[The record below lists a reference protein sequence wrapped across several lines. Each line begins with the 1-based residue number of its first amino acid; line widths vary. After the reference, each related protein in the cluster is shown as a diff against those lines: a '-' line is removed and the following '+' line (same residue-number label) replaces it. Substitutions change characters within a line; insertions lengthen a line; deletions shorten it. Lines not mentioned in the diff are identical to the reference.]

1 MNSLKEAFSKQN
13 LLKNLNFFGELNL
26 GLILTAVGIVYFK
39 NPNHFAFG
47 GTSGLSILLADLFP
61 KINVGGFMWIINLV
75 LVVLGFVFLGV
86 KCMGWTIY
94 SSFALSFFVSVCEWL
109 YPSGV
114 SMSGDAMLDLVF
126 AVFLPALGAAIVFD
140 IGASTGGTDIVALIL
155 AKYTSMEIG
164 KALMASDILIVLA
177 AAWRFGMGT
186 GLYCILGLIGKSFVV
201 DGAIENIRLRKVCT
215 IMTSNPQPIL
225 DFIIKEMNRS
235 ATVEKAYGAYTHHE
249 LSVLVTVLTRRQAL
263 QLRNFLRENDPHSFI
278 TIVNSIQFVGVSMII
293 YLAGLQTL
301 DQSVMEA
308 ASLDGASGWKKFWN
322 ITLPMLQPAFTTS
335 VVLNLI
341 GGLKL
346 FDIIKVLT
354 NGGPGYATNSI
365 STYISSM
372 YFDAQNA
379 GYASALGVF
388 LFILIAI
395 ITYLLNTGLAKLNWE
410 A

>member
-1 MNSLKEAFSKQN
+1 MNSLKEVFSWKN
-13 LLKNLNFFGELNL
+13 MLKNLNFFCELNL

-61 KINVGGFMWIINLV
+61 RINVGGFMWIINLI
-75 LVVLGFVFLGV
+75 LVVLGFVFLGI
-86 KCMGWTIY
+86 KTMGWTIY
-94 SSFALSFFVSVCEWL
+94 SSFALSFFVSACEWL
-109 YPSGV
+109 YPVNV

-164 KALMASDILIVLA
+164 RALMVSDILIVLA

-215 IMTSNPQPIL
+215 IVTANPQPIL

-278 TIVNSIQFVGVSMII
+278 TIVNSSEII
-293 YLAGLQTL
+293 GKGFR
-301 DQSVMEA
+301 S
-308 ASLDGASGWKKFWN
+308 FN
-322 ITLPMLQPAFTTS
+322 
-335 VVLNLI
+335 
-341 GGLKL
+341 
-346 FDIIKVLT
+346 
-354 NGGPGYATNSI
+354 
-365 STYISSM
+365 
-372 YFDAQNA
+372 
-379 GYASALGVF
+379 
-388 LFILIAI
+388 
-395 ITYLLNTGLAKLNWE
+395 
-410 A
+410 